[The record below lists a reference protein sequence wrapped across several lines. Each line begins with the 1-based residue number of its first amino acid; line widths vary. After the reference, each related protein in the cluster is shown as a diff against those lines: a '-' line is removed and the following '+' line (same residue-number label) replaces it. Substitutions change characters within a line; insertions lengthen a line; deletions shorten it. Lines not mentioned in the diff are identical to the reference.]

1 MDLNNIVLLVLLIFC
16 IIVVIHYFVPSIDR
30 DNFENT
36 KTPVEN
42 TKTPEDIKYNLIN
55 KNFINKYE
63 KILKKHKLISIN
75 KKFDLNTIKDCV
87 WINDSKSLKPKY
99 IDTLEDNKQD
109 IKYKDDLYNLYM
121 SLGFPY
127 FIRGGSLL
135 SAVRGYG
142 YFKKDDIDLVVY
154 VKSPDNISHIHKEL
168 PDMLNEEKRVSN
180 VPMGKIITTI
190 VIYSL
195 IKNGAHW
202 FGDLTEKNIC
212 KKGDKD
218 CFDVKLDFYPKKVK
232 DGFYFCVRRIGYI
245 QVYYY
250 VNNVRV
256 LRSDLEIENIKDF
269 PKDVGKICK
278 INIENQDILSLEGA
292 HKKVQLEYGP
302 TYMTPQKCYDYP
314 WNGFPECPYIKEFT
328 KKWGKTEFKEEQA
341 HRQFW
346 EEENKKEN
354 YKKNK

>member
-16 IIVVIHYFVPSIDR
+16 IIVVIQYFVPPIDG

-36 KTPVEN
+36 KTPEDIKN

-99 IDTLEDNKQD
+99 IDTLEDNKQK
-109 IKYKDDLYNLYM
+109 IKHKDDLHKLYM

-127 FIRGGSLL
+127 FIKSGSLL

-142 YFKKDDIDLVVY
+142 YLKNDDIDLIMY
-154 VKSPDNISHIHKEL
+154 VKIPDNISHIHKEL
-168 PDMLNEEKRVSN
+168 PDMVNENNVSD
-180 VPMGKIITTI
+180 PSMGKILTTI

-202 FGDLTEKNIC
+202 LGDFTSKDICEK
-212 KKGDKD
+212 GV
-218 CFDVKLDFYPKKVK
+218 CFDISLDFYPKKVK
-232 DGFYFCVRRIGYI
+232 DGFYFLVRRIGYI
-245 QVYYY
+245 QVFYYL
-250 VNNVRV
+250 NNVRV

-269 PKDVGKICK
+269 PTSFGKNCK

-292 HKKVQLEYGP
+292 HKRTQFEYGP
-302 TYMTPQKCYDYP
+302 TYMTPQKCYEYP
-314 WNGFPECPYIKEFT
+314 WNGFPECPYMKEFT
-328 KKWGKTEFKEEQA
+328 KKWEKTEFKEEQA

-346 EEENKKEN
+346 EKENKI
-354 YKKNK
+354 YKKK